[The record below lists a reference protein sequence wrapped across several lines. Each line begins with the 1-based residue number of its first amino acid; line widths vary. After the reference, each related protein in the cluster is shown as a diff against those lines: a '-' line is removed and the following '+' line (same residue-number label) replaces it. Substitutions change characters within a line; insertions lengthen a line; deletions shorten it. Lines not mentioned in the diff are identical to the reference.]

1 MYWIFRGRI
10 RKARLD
16 FNGFLWDTEGCAGG
30 SFETKIRREVRMIVC
45 EFCLQ
50 YRQNGECGLGLKI
63 PKSMTCREFGPT
75 IEKFCSDPKDFVDP
89 KQIVQMATYF
99 GIKGPELKKIKL
111 MAAPAE
117 TSRLSIEPSPTSD
130 FII

>member
-1 MYWIFRGRI
+1 
-10 RKARLD
+10 L
-16 FNGFLWDTEGCAGG
+16 
-30 SFETKIRREVRMIVC
+30 KIC

-50 YRQNGECGLGLKI
+50 FALDGTCRLGLSL

-75 IEKFCSDPKDFVDP
+75 LEKFCADPKDFVDP

-111 MAAPAE
+111 MAATE
-117 TSRLSIEPSPTSD
+117 ENTRLESPQSVSADRPPTS
-130 FII
+130 